1 MTLSKMTSGPLTAVT
16 VRYSVLEDG
25 VVGVRC
31 GSGAVESQVG
41 RRVPNSTRK
50 HERSRGYAPSRGSCR
65 SFVAIAACSCTFA
78 KSWDRPLISADR
90 VSPDAPVRVA
100 IGECRGL
107 MKNKEPPRS
116 KKHSR
121 RSARRNLWLSF
132 SSRLATHDSD
142 GAQDDLLWRGTM
154 DASRPAGLPT
164 GKERYIKGAALGE
177 GTFGVVTKAED
188 TVTHK
193 IVAIKKIRL
202 GKYKEGVNFTAIRE
216 IKLLQELRHPHVIE
230 LVDCFPHKR
239 NLNLVFECCES
250 DLEAVIKDKFL
261 NLGTNAVKSY
271 LQMTLKAVAYCHAS
285 WVLHRD
291 LKPNNLLIAPN
302 GALKLADF
310 GLARVFGS
318 PNRKFT
324 HQVFARWYRAP
335 ELLLG
340 SKVYGPGVDL
350 WAVGCVFA
358 ELMLRK
364 PFLPGSSDID
374 QLGRTYAALGT
385 PTELTWPGEYFPFTT
400 FRLPDCPHRLTLS
413 FVSQGH
419 AVLPDYM
426 EFQSVRAPDL
436 RLAFKTAPP
445 DALDLLQKLLAFDPN
460 RRLTAEGALAHKYF
474 TTSPLAT
481 AFPDLPRP
489 THRFGDEGGGGDG
502 GKSFPP
508 PAGRDDDER
517 RSPGAAAVGQ
527 RRGSGAMDT
536 DGGGKRAKTAP
547 RGGGANHFTHD
558 RLHDSPN
565 TEPNDGSGGNRRRA
579 PHRNSDAM
587 STGGDCGHV
596 TTGDGSSEFGS
607 VGLDRPALSNVD
619 AAYLRKRKLA
629 LDDAFLAASQ
639 EIEIDATE

>member
-1 MTLSKMTSGPLTAVT
+1 MD
-16 VRYSVLEDG
+16 SVPKPG
-25 VVGVRC
+25 G
-31 GSGAVESQVG
+31 
-41 RRVPNSTRK
+41 
-50 HERSRGYAPSRGSCR
+50 
-65 SFVAIAACSCTFA
+65 I
-78 KSWDRPLISADR
+78 
-90 VSPDAPVRVA
+90 
-100 IGECRGL
+100 
-107 MKNKEPPRS
+107 
-116 KKHSR
+116 
-121 RSARRNLWLSF
+121 
-132 SSRLATHDSD
+132 
-142 GAQDDLLWRGTM
+142 
-154 DASRPAGLPT
+154 PT

-261 NLGTNAVKSY
+261 PLGTPEIKSY
-271 LQMTLKAVAYCHAS
+271 MQMTLRAVAYCHES

-340 SKVYGPGVDL
+340 SKAYGPGVDV

-364 PFLPGSSDID
+364 PFFPGSSDID
-374 QLGRTYAALGT
+374 QLGRIYQGLGT
-385 PTELTWPGEYFPFTT
+385 PTEETWPGHKT
-400 FRLPDCPHRLTLS
+400 
-413 FVSQGH
+413 
-419 AVLPDYM
+419 LPDYM
-426 EFQSVRAPDL
+426 EFSKTPAPDL
-436 RLAFKTAPP
+436 RGVFATAPP
-445 DALDLLQKLLAFDPN
+445 EALDLLKKLMAFDPN
-460 RRLTAEGALAHKYF
+460 RRVSAAEALRHAYF
-474 TTSPLAT
+474 SAQPLAT
-481 AFPDLPRP
+481 PFPDLPRP
-489 THRFGDEGGGGDG
+489 TQKFGDEGGGANGGGDARAAPRG
-502 GKSFPP
+502 GGAEK
-508 PAGRDDDER
+508 
-517 RSPGAAAVGQ
+517 SPGSG
-527 RRGSGAMDT
+527 GGGGAMDA
-536 DGGGKRAKTAP
+536 GGHSNASAKRAKTAP
-547 RGGGANHFTHD
+547 RAGDAMHFTASSASHA
-558 RLHDSPN
+558 SPA
-565 TEPNDGSGGNRRRA
+565 TEPAVELLGGRAYRRRGDGDSGADASRSFAA
-579 PHRNSDAM
+579 PM
-587 STGGDCGHV
+587 STGG
-596 TTGDGSSEFGS
+596 GSFSSGGPPGA
-607 VGLDRPALSNVD
+607 GLDRPALTMVD

-639 EIEIDATE
+639 DIEIERVGAE

>member
-100 IGECRGL
+100 IGEWRGL

-142 GAQDDLLWRGTM
+142 GAQDDLLWCGTM

-335 ELLLG
+335 ELLADCKG
-340 SKVYGPGVDL
+340 YGKALDV
-350 WAVGCVFA
+350 WAVGCIMA
-358 ELMLRK
+358 ELLSRT

-385 PTELTWPGEYFPFTT
+385 PTELTWPGKG
-400 FRLPDCPHRLTLS
+400 LSQSPHS
-413 FVSQGH
+413 
-419 AVLPDYM
+419 A
-426 EFQSVRAPDL
+426 
-436 RLAFKTAPP
+436 
-445 DALDLLQKLLAFDPN
+445 ALI
-460 RRLTAEGALAHKYF
+460 AH
-474 TTSPLAT
+474 
-481 AFPDLPRP
+481 
-489 THRFGDEGGGGDG
+489 
-502 GKSFPP
+502 
-508 PAGRDDDER
+508 
-517 RSPGAAAVGQ
+517 
-527 RRGSGAMDT
+527 T
-536 DGGGKRAKTAP
+536 D
-547 RGGGANHFTHD
+547 
-558 RLHDSPN
+558 
-565 TEPNDGSGGNRRRA
+565 
-579 PHRNSDAM
+579 
-587 STGGDCGHV
+587 
-596 TTGDGSSEFGS
+596 
-607 VGLDRPALSNVD
+607 
-619 AAYLRKRKLA
+619 
-629 LDDAFLAASQ
+629 
-639 EIEIDATE
+639 

>member
-1 MTLSKMTSGPLTAVT
+1 MD
-16 VRYSVLEDG
+16 SVPKPG
-25 VVGVRC
+25 G
-31 GSGAVESQVG
+31 
-41 RRVPNSTRK
+41 
-50 HERSRGYAPSRGSCR
+50 
-65 SFVAIAACSCTFA
+65 I
-78 KSWDRPLISADR
+78 
-90 VSPDAPVRVA
+90 
-100 IGECRGL
+100 
-107 MKNKEPPRS
+107 
-116 KKHSR
+116 
-121 RSARRNLWLSF
+121 
-132 SSRLATHDSD
+132 
-142 GAQDDLLWRGTM
+142 
-154 DASRPAGLPT
+154 PT

-261 NLGTNAVKSY
+261 PLGTPEIKSY
-271 LQMTLKAVAYCHAS
+271 MQMTLRAVAYCHES

-340 SKVYGPGVDL
+340 SKVYGPGVDV

-364 PFLPGSSDID
+364 PFFPGSSDID
-374 QLGRTYAALGT
+374 QLGRIYQGLGT
-385 PTELTWPGEYFPFTT
+385 PTEETWPG
-400 FRLPDCPHRLTLS
+400 HKS
-413 FVSQGH
+413 
-419 AVLPDYM
+419 LPDYM
-426 EFQSVRAPDL
+426 EFSKTSAPDL
-436 RLAFKTAPP
+436 RLAFPAAPP
-445 DALDLLQKLLAFDPN
+445 DALDLLKKLMAFDPN
-460 RRLTAEGALAHKYF
+460 RRVSAAEALRHAYF
-474 TTSPLAT
+474 SAQPLAT
-481 AFPDLPRP
+481 PFPDLPKP
-489 THRFGDEGGGGDG
+489 TQKFGDEGGDARLGDG
-502 GKSFPP
+502 GGAP
-508 PAGRDDDER
+508 PAREARRDGGA
-517 RSPGAAAVGQ
+517 SPG
-527 RRGSGAMDT
+527 GSGGGAMDT
-536 DGGGKRAKTAP
+536 GGESSHDAKRAKTAP
-547 RGGGANHFTHD
+547 RAGDANHFSLRDASHA
-558 RLHDSPN
+558 SPA
-565 TEPNDGSGGNRRRA
+565 TEPAADAGGGRGRRRGD
-579 PHRNSDAM
+579 SDANPDDARSSAAPM
-587 STGGDCGHV
+587 STGG
-596 TTGDGSSEFGS
+596 GSFSSGGAA
-607 VGLDRPALSNVD
+607 GLDRPALTRVD

-639 EIEIDATE
+639 DIEIDAGAE